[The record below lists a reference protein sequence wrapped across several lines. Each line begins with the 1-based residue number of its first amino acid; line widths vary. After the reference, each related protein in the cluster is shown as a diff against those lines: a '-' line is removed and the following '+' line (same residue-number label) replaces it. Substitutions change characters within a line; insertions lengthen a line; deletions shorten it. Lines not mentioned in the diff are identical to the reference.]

1 MCIIDKY
8 EVKQEHNNEFLP
20 LPDNPGCYEELKDG
34 NCYFVDKTEYL
45 KTVFTSSTKVQLFT
59 RPRRFGKTLLMTMF
73 ESFLKI
79 NPDKPFDTSLQQK
92 YFQGTRILEDK
103 EFCSKFM
110 GQYPVIDIS
119 LKDVTGKTFEI
130 AYKNFAKEVSD
141 LAEKYRYLLNSQKL
155 DEEDKDKLS
164 KLLKVEF
171 LREFENSDYLTGS
184 LKTIAKALYKEY
196 GKYPILLIDEYD
208 VPLANAS
215 YHDIQNT
222 KLYRDEKDFKADF
235 HYNMV
240 DLMKSFLGIFKDQ
253 KTLTK
258 VIITGCLKVAKNSLF
273 TGVNNLKVNTVLSE
287 NEDYT
292 GIIGFTKEETY
303 KFLKDYKM
311 DNFAQKV
318 KEHYDGYKFYDKE
331 MFCPWDI
338 VSFISDYY
346 KKNLKGTLKLNRLEN
361 YWEGTTSDKSLSGY
375 LGYLT
380 DNDNQKM
387 QNLVDGKSVNFILN
401 ESMNYDTL
409 SEHNSDDFWSLLLH
423 TGYLTLD
430 WDKTKKEEL
439 SKDSKTNKE
448 VFARIPN
455 LEILECFEHNIQ
467 NRFNTEI
474 VPNTVADE
482 IANALLNGDST
493 FAQLKLRTIL
503 MSFIS
508 LRDNATK
515 APHENYYHGYLNG
528 LFTNCSE
535 NFFSEYHSNFE
546 AGDGYADIA
555 FTDTFSEKAAIIE
568 IKTTTVVSELIDLSQ
583 EAVEQIEE
591 KHYADPFKAN
601 KMVQSIYAYGI
612 AFAGKNCFITCKKLK

>member
-1 MCIIDKY
+1 MS
-8 EVKQEHNNEFLP
+8 NNEFLP
-20 LPDNPGCYEELKDG
+20 LPDNPGCYEELKDS
-34 NCYFVDKTEYL
+34 NCYFVDKTEHL

-73 ESFLKI
+73 ESFLQI
-79 NPDKPFDTSLQQK
+79 NPEKPFDTSVQQK
-92 YFQGTRILEDK
+92 YFQGTKILEDK
-103 EFCSKFM
+103 EFCDKFM
-110 GQYPVIDIS
+110 GQYPVISVS
-119 LKDVTGKTFEI
+119 LKDVDGDFFED
-130 AYKNFAKEVSD
+130 AYECFASTIFR
-141 LAEKYRYLLNSQKL
+141 LASEYQYLLNSP
-155 DEEDKDKLS
+155 KLS
-164 KLLKVEF
+164 DSDKEELKKLTTKSYLLQLKNQISIKDS
-171 LREFENSDYLTGS
+171 LRTLAT
-184 LKTIAKALYKEY
+184 ALYKEY

-215 YHDIQNT
+215 FHDLQSAKENSDD
-222 KLYRDEKDFKADF
+222 KPFKADY
-235 HYNMV
+235 HSRMV
-240 DLMKSFLGIFKDQ
+240 TLMKAFLGILKDQ

-331 MFCPWDI
+331 IFCPWDI

-361 YWEGTTSDKSLSGY
+361 YWEGTTSDKSLSDY
-375 LGYLT
+375 IGYLT
-380 DNDNQKM
+380 DKDNQKM
-387 QNLVDGKSVNFILN
+387 QDLVDGKAIGFQLN
-401 ESMNYDTL
+401 ESMNYDCL
-409 SEHNSDDFWSLLLH
+409 PQHNSDDFWSLLLH

-430 WDKTKKEEL
+430 WEKTDEAEL

-467 NRFNTEI
+467 NRFNTKI
-474 VPNTVADE
+474 APNSVADTLANNLFEGKSE
-482 IANALLNGDST
+482 IASDTIYNLLQSY
-493 FAQLKLRTIL
+493 
-503 MSFIS
+503 IS
-508 LRDNATK
+508 IRDNATK

-528 LFTNCSE
+528 LFSNCSV
-535 NFFSEYHSNFE
+535 NFFSEYHSNYE
-546 AGDGYADIA
+546 SGDGYADIV
-555 FTDTFSEKAAIIE
+555 FKSKREDKVVIIE
-568 IKTTTVVSELIDLSQ
+568 IKSANVGDDLVSLSNDALSQ
-583 EAVEQIEE
+583 IEN
-591 KHYADPFKAN
+591 KNYASPFMN
-601 KMVQSIYAYGI
+601 KQMVRSIYAYGI
-612 AFAGKNCFITCKKLK
+612 AFSGKNCFISVKKFK

>member
-1 MCIIDKY
+1 MS
-8 EVKQEHNNEFLP
+8 NNEFLP
-20 LPDNPGCYEELKDG
+20 LPDNPGCYEELKDS
-34 NCYFVDKTEYL
+34 NCYFVDKTEHL

-73 ESFLKI
+73 ESFLQI
-79 NPDKPFDTSLQQK
+79 NPEKPFDTSVQQK
-92 YFQGTRILEDK
+92 YFQGTKILEDK
-103 EFCSKFM
+103 EFCDKFM
-110 GQYPVIDIS
+110 GQYPVISVS
-119 LKDVTGKTFEI
+119 LKDVDGDFFED
-130 AYKNFAKEVSD
+130 AYECFASTIFR
-141 LAEKYRYLLNSQKL
+141 LASEYQYLLNSP
-155 DEEDKDKLS
+155 KLS
-164 KLLKVEF
+164 DSDKEELKKLTTKSYLLQLKHQISIKDS
-171 LREFENSDYLTGS
+171 LRTLAT
-184 LKTIAKALYKEY
+184 ALYKEY

-215 YHDIQNT
+215 FHDLQNAKENSDDKT
-222 KLYRDEKDFKADF
+222 FKADY
-235 HYNMV
+235 HSRMV
-240 DLMKSFLGIFKDQ
+240 TLMKGFLGILKDQ

-375 LGYLT
+375 IGYLT

-387 QNLVDGKSVNFILN
+387 QDLVDGKPISFQLN
-401 ESMNYDTL
+401 ESMNYDCL
-409 SEHNSDDFWSLLLH
+409 PQHNSDDFWSLLLH

-430 WDKTKKEEL
+430 WEKTDEAEL

-467 NRFNTEI
+467 NRFNTKI
-474 VPNTVADE
+474 APNSVADTLANNLFEGKSE
-482 IANALLNGDST
+482 IASDTIYNLLQSY
-493 FAQLKLRTIL
+493 
-503 MSFIS
+503 IS
-508 LRDNATK
+508 IRDNATK

-528 LFTNCSE
+528 LFSNCSV
-535 NFFSEYHSNFE
+535 NFFSEYHSNYE
-546 AGDGYADIA
+546 SGDGYADIV
-555 FTDTFSEKAAIIE
+555 FKSKREDKVVIIE
-568 IKTTTVVSELIDLSQ
+568 IKSANVGDDLVSLSNDALSQ
-583 EAVEQIEE
+583 IEN
-591 KHYADPFKAN
+591 KNYASPFMN
-601 KMVQSIYAYGI
+601 KQMVRSIYAYGI
-612 AFAGKNCFITCKKLK
+612 AFSGKNCFISVKKFK

>member
-1 MCIIDKY
+1 MSNK
-8 EVKQEHNNEFLP
+8 EFLL

-45 KTVFTSSTKVQLFT
+45 KTVFTSSTKVLLFT

-79 NPDKPFDTSLQQK
+79 NSEKPFDTSLQLK
-92 YFQGTRILEDK
+92 YFQGTKILEDK

-110 GQYPVIDIS
+110 GQYPVISIS
-119 LKDVTGKTFEI
+119 LKNVDGVTFDI
-130 AYKNFAKEVSD
+130 AYKNFAAEVSK
-141 LAEKYRYLLNSQKL
+141 LAENYRYLLSSTKL
-155 DEEDKDKLS
+155 DKEDKDKLS
-164 KLLKVEF
+164 KILKVEF

-184 LKTIAKALYKEY
+184 LSTIATALYKEY
-196 GKYPILLIDEYD
+196 GKYPVLLIDEYD

-215 YHDIQNT
+215 YHDIQNA
-222 KLYRDEKDFKADF
+222 KLNDGDKPYKATY

-240 DLMKSFLGIFKDQ
+240 TLMKVFLGILKDQ

-331 MFCPWDI
+331 IFCPWDI

-375 LGYLT
+375 IGCLT

-387 QNLVDGKSVNFILN
+387 QDLVDGKSISFILN
-401 ESMNYDTL
+401 ESMNYDCL
-409 SEHNSDDFWSLLLH
+409 SLHKSDDFWSLLLH
-423 TGYLTLD
+423 TGYLTVD
-430 WDKTKKEEL
+430 WEQTKKEGLAKEN
-439 SKDSKTNKE
+439 NKE
-448 VFARIPN
+448 IFARIPN
-455 LEILECFEHNIQ
+455 LEILECFENNIKTRFSSEFVKLNLHNKL
-467 NRFNTEI
+467 
-474 VPNTVADE
+474 VD
-482 IANALLNGDST
+482 ALSCGNQKETYDIFFDMLQKYVS
-493 FAQLKLRTIL
+493 I
-503 MSFIS
+503 
-508 LRDNATK
+508 RDTATK
-515 APHENYYHGYLNG
+515 APLENYYHGFINSI
-528 LFTNCSE
+528 FTCCE
-535 NFFSEYHSNFE
+535 NIISDYHSNYE
-546 AGDGYADIA
+546 SGSGYPDI
-555 FTDTFSEKAAIIE
+555 TFKVERNTKAVIIE
-568 IKTTTVVSELIDLSQ
+568 IKATSNEADMDELASKALS
-583 EAVEQIEE
+583 QIEE
-591 KHYADPFKAN
+591 KNYALPFVKTS
-601 KMVQSIYAYGI
+601 KITEIYAYGLV
-612 AFAGKNCFITCKKLK
+612 FCKKDCLVTVKKLK